1 MQAVLVWNL
10 QNNMITQDI
19 LEEFATVKNSLT
31 PGEVKDN
38 FTLTKN
44 GVYLYRHVH
53 NRLAE
58 IIDFSS
64 KEAAEN
70 YKAKCIRIYNKY
82 FNA

>member
-1 MQAVLVWNL
+1 
-10 QNNMITQDI
+10 MITQDI
-19 LEEFATVKNSLT
+19 LKAFAKVKNSLT
-31 PGEVKDN
+31 PGEVRGN

-44 GVYLYRHVH
+44 GVYLYRDAHD
-53 NRLAE
+53 RRAE

-82 FNA
+82 FNT